1 MEEKYNEVSI
11 SAQELADNIL
21 IQLYTGYEKDY
32 FNFIHINNDGCLYL
46 DEDESI
52 EPHQR
57 IILSYDLIDKINKEI
72 KKKSMA
78 QIQLNW
84 KASEI
89 INKMSLEYD
98 LHENIPN
105 HIKEMI
111 YSGELIDLPIET
123 LVKLS
128 GGHV

>member
-1 MEEKYNEVSI
+1 MEEKYKEVSI
-11 SAQELADNIL
+11 SAQELTDNVF

-32 FNFIHINNDGCLYL
+32 FNFIHINTDGCLYL

-72 KKKSMA
+72 KKKSMS

>member
-1 MEEKYNEVSI
+1 
-11 SAQELADNIL
+11 
-21 IQLYTGYEKDY
+21 
-32 FNFIHINNDGCLYL
+32 
-46 DEDESI
+46 
-52 EPHQR
+52 

-72 KKKSMA
+72 KKKSMS